1 MQMRKNA
8 SNSGNATNA
17 SGRSSLPDIG
27 QASDAN
33 KAITVINLD
42 MLEQQARR
50 ILSPQRMSYAGYEGA
65 GYTYRENMRAFN
77 DYEILPKRMRGVGKD
92 SIDTSTQ
99 LLGVDLALPV
109 ITCPVGNQGFFHADA
124 DLPSAIGTHQSA
136 TLFAASGASTKSL
149 EEIAAASNGPKFWQL
164 YMNKDMGLNR
174 ELVQRAKKAGY
185 MAIIVT
191 VDSAGPGAS
200 DEYQSY
206 GLPSPSTYYPNGNYD
221 PAKGGRGVLS
231 NQKAITFS
239 DIEFLRRAAGLPVI
253 VKGLLRKDDM
263 RSAIKHGASALWI
276 SNHGGRQVDNVPASV
291 SRLPVAVDVADG
303 RVPVVLDSG
312 IRWGNDVFRAL
323 ALGATAVAI
332 GRPPVWGAIVG
343 GAPGVKAV
351 YDYFGADLRNTMF
364 ECGVATI
371 AKITRKL
378 LIEAK

>member
-1 MQMRKNA
+1 MSGKA
-8 SNSGNATNA
+8 SNSGNVTN
-17 SGRSSLPDIG
+17 GPLGSSLPDIG
-27 QASDAN
+27 KASDAN
-33 KAITVINLD
+33 RAIAVINLE
-42 MLEQQARR
+42 MLEQQARQ

-77 DYEILPKRMRGVGKD
+77 DYQILPKRMRGVGKE
-92 SIDTSTQ
+92 SIDTNTR
-99 LLGVDLALPV
+99 LLGVNLALPI
-109 ITCPVGNQGFFHADA
+109 ITCPLGNQGFFHVDA
-124 DLPSAIGTHQSA
+124 DLPNAIGTHQSG

-149 EEIAAASNGPKFWQL
+149 EEIAAASNGPKFWQI

-185 MAIIVT
+185 LAIIMT
-191 VDSAGPGAS
+191 VDSAGPSAS
-200 DEYQSY
+200 DEYLSY
-206 GLPSPSTYYPNGNYD
+206 GLPNPALYYPNGNYD

-231 NQKAITFS
+231 DQKATTFD
-239 DIEFLRRAAGLPVI
+239 DIDFVRNASGLPVI
-253 VKGLLRKDDM
+253 VKGLLRKSDM
-263 RSAIKHGASALWI
+263 KNAIKHGVSALWI
-276 SNHGGRQVDNVPASV
+276 STHGGRQLDNVPASV

-303 RVPVVLDSG
+303 RVPVILDSG
-312 IRWGNDVFRAL
+312 IRRGNDVFRAL

-364 ECGVATI
+364 ETGVATI

-378 LIEAK
+378 LIETK